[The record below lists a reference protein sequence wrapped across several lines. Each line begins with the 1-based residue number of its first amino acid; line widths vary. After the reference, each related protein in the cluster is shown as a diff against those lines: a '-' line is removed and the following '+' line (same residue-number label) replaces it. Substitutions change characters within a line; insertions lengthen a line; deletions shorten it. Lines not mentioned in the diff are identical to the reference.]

1 VRVVIPTLLDRY
13 TEGQREVQGAGGN
26 VGEVLADLE
35 ARYPGIRF
43 RLVDEHDRIRR
54 HIHVF
59 VGRELAADLETP
71 VGADDTVKIVG
82 ALSGG

>member
-1 VRVVIPTLLDRY
+1 MRVLIPTLLDRY
-13 TEGQREVQGAGGN
+13 TEGERELQGAGGT

-35 ARYPGIRF
+35 ARFPGIRF
-43 RLVDEHDRIRR
+43 RLVDEHDRIRK

-59 VGRELAADLETP
+59 VGRELAPDLASP
-71 VGADDTVKIVG
+71 VRAEDTVKIVG

>member
-1 VRVVIPTLLDRY
+1 MRVVIPTLLDRY